1 MTSPRR
7 ARRTAVIF
15 GGLSGFGVVVA
26 VGQAGA
32 DQLLQDGL
40 GYGHHHGCGGR
51 VAEPHGQKHC
61 AAHEAQHQPGRERSK
76 LIDESVCFYISVQ
89 QV

>member
-1 MTSPRR
+1 M
-7 ARRTAVIF
+7 
-15 GGLSGFGVVVA
+15 A

-40 GYGHHHGCGGR
+40 RYGHHHGCGGR

-61 AAHEAQHQPGRERSK
+61 AAHEAQHQPGTRNRDGVFAILSE
-76 LIDESVCFYISVQ
+76 IVPV
-89 QV
+89 